1 MDNYRFYFTARVRIL
16 KSSRQALFC
25 GGSLIKYLGSFLRM
39 RILVVVPPLVVLPM
53 VVPPS
58 FSLFSVL
65 KPIFDD
71 NLMCLVVTSS
81 KLPLVEFGDCIPVHF
96 T

>member
-1 MDNYRFYFTARVRIL
+1 
-16 KSSRQALFC
+16 
-25 GGSLIKYLGSFLRM
+25 
-39 RILVVVPPLVVLPM
+39 VVPPLVALPM
-53 VVPPS
+53 VVPPSS

-81 KLPLVEFGDCIPVHF
+81 KLPLVEFGGSSPRIIYLKCIMF
-96 T
+96 IRTR